1 MSAAPRLRQPS
12 RPRRLPPAG
21 AIDAHT
27 HIFGPIERFPPVGAQ
42 SYPPPHAPYEAH
54 AAMLATTGLSGGIV
68 VQPGVYGQDC
78 AALLDGLARSGGA
91 LRGIGVADDAMPD
104 TTLENWNRAGIRG
117 LRFVEVPDPRTG
129 GRWAGSV
136 GFDTLE
142 RMAPRLRE
150 LGWQAQLWADCETI
164 LAAAPM
170 LRRLGIPVVIDHM
183 ARLQTARGVADPACQ
198 KLLSLLA
205 DGEVWVKLSL
215 CRVST
220 QRPDYDDLRP
230 FHDALVAA
238 NPGQLLWGSDWPH
251 VNMGDAAP
259 DVGHLLD
266 LLDDWLGDDG
276 LRQAILADN
285 PRKLFGFE
293 HH

>member
-1 MSAAPRLRQPS
+1 MSAGPFPRLPSAPR
-12 RPRRLPPAG
+12 RPPPPG

-27 HIFGPIERFPPVGAQ
+27 HIFGPIERFAPVGTL

-54 AAMLATTGLSGGIV
+54 AAMLAMTGLSGGIV

-78 AALLDGLARSGGA
+78 AALLDALARSDGA
-91 LRGIGVADDAMPD
+91 LRGIGVADAAMPD
-104 TTLENWNRAGIRG
+104 ATLASWHRAGIRG

-136 GFDTLE
+136 GFDDLR

-150 LGWQAQLWADCETI
+150 LRWQTQLWADCGTI
-164 LAAAPM
+164 LEAAPM
-170 LRRLGIPVVIDHM
+170 LRHLGIPVVIDHM
-183 ARLQTARGVADPACQ
+183 ARLQTARGVDDPGFR
-198 KLLSLLA
+198 KLLRLLA
-205 DGEVWVKLSL
+205 DGEIWIKLSL
-215 CRVST
+215 CRVSA

-238 NPGQLLWGSDWPH
+238 NPARLLWGSDWPH

-276 LRQAILADN
+276 LRQAILVDN
-285 PRKLFGFE
+285 PRNLFGFE
-293 HH
+293 PD